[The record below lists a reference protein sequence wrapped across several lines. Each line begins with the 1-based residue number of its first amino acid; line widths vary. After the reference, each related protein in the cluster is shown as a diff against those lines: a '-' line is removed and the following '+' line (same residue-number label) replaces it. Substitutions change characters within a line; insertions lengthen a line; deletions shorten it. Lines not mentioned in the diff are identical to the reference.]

1 MFSEAL
7 KAPSQGRRTIFKEC
21 LSILPHRPEHLGLC
35 RGRTRNETATRLEL
49 KVRRKRE
56 QIFSVQ
62 VHVNAV
68 SIYLG
73 GGRKAKRGKCAFI
86 PS

>member
-7 KAPSQGRRTIFKEC
+7 KAPSQGGRTIFKEC
-21 LSILPHRPEHLGLC
+21 LFILPHRPEHLGLR
-35 RGRTRNETATRLEL
+35 RGRTRNETTTPREL

-62 VHVNAV
+62 VRVNAV

-73 GGRKAKRGKCAFI
+73 GGRKAKRGECAFI
-86 PS
+86 SS